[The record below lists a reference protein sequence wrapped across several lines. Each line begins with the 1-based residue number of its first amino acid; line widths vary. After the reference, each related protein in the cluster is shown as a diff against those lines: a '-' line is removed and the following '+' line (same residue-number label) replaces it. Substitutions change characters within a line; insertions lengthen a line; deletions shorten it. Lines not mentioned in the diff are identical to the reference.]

1 MLSFL
6 LNHQASL
13 LSLLSYVS
21 AIYVLPPT
29 LATKLNVVGKVLN
42 LGAQV
47 LDKLASS
54 PAGIRL
60 ENQSDA

>member
-6 LNHQASL
+6 LNHQESL

-21 AIYVLPPT
+21 AIYVLPPN
-29 LATKLNVVGKVLN
+29 LATKLNVIGELLK

-54 PAGIRL
+54 PAGLRL
-60 ENQSDA
+60 NEQTE